1 MARTRAQDYDT
12 KRQAILHSSAELF
25 ARFGYSG
32 TSITMI
38 ADACGVSKAL
48 LYHYY
53 SDKEALLFDIISA
66 HLESLIQ
73 AVEAAAAAAEGPKAR
88 LEAICAA
95 LLEAYRDADAEHQIQ
110 IANLKLLPKE
120 RQEILRGMERTIVV
134 LFSDAIAEAVPE
146 VGRGPLLK
154 PVTMSLFGM
163 LNWHYL
169 WFRDGKGLTRTDYA
183 RLVTA
188 LISGGAAQA
197 MASVGVE
204 AEAVP
209 AKGADAQENG
219 QAAATPAPRPTPAA
233 GVKAPAKPRTA
244 AAKPR
249 ATAAK
254 ARVPAKAL

>member
-12 KRQAILHSSAELF
+12 KRQAILDSSAELF

-53 SDKEALLFDIISA
+53 SDKEALLFDIISD

-73 AVEAAAAAAEGPKAR
+73 AVEVAAASAEGARER
-88 LEAICAA
+88 LEAICGA

-110 IANLKLLPKE
+110 IANLKLLPQE
-120 RQEILRGMERTIVV
+120 RQESLRAMERALVV

-169 WFRDGKGLTRTDYA
+169 WFREGKGLTRTDYA

-188 LISGGAAQA
+188 LVSGGAAQA
-197 MASVGVE
+197 VAAVGASTPSAKSARTVGAKAG
-204 AEAVP
+204 AEAVS
-209 AKGADAQENG
+209 K
-219 QAAATPAPRPTPAA
+219 AAAGP
-233 GVKAPAKPRTA
+233 V
-244 AAKPR
+244 
-249 ATAAK
+249 AK
-254 ARVPAKAL
+254 ARAASNATTSRKTRASAKVG